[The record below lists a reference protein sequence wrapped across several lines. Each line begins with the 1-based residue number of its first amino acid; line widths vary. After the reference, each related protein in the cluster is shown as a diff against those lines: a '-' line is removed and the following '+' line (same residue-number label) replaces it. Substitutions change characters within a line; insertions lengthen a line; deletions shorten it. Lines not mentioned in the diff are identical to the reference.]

1 MDSMYVNSD
10 KRYSIFLYMGFGL
23 LLTSFVFLALFH
35 FKQIIQSNDIL
46 NETITNNDT
55 QLRAA
60 MNMRVAVRE
69 RAILLWHMSSQKD
82 QFKRDDLYMQFHA
95 FGSHFGH
102 ARLEYLSTS
111 QTDKER
117 NLFFELDKETN
128 KRAPGLRVFADKL
141 LSESDDQ
148 NTYLVQLNK
157 TLTEQTVVSGILD
170 VMIHLQQTQN
180 EAAHKQT
187 AATTTKALSDLV
199 IWMLIFIFAV
209 ILFARTIV
217 QAANRLSKKLS
228 KTNRKLSQLARN
240 DHLTGLPNRLFLA
253 EHLEFILSHAN
264 RHEKKGA
271 LLYIDLDDFKPINDT
286 YGHSIGDKYLQA
298 ISIAIKELLRDS
310 DVLVRLGGD
319 EFVVVLYEISS
330 EDDAIE
336 VANKL
341 LKTLSAQYIL
351 DDITVSASASIGIC
365 CFPKAEM
372 TVDNLIS
379 AADAAMYNAKQS
391 GKNKYFI
398 EQNP

>member
-35 FKQIIQSNDIL
+35 FKQIIQSNEIL

-69 RAILLWHMSSQKD
+69 RAILLWHMSSQED

-102 ARLEYLSTS
+102 ARLEYLSTN

-128 KRAPGLRVFADKL
+128 KRAPGLRVFADQL
-141 LSESDDQ
+141 VGESNDQ
-148 NTYLVQLNK
+148 NTYLAQLNK

-180 EAAHKQT
+180 EEAHKQT

-319 EFVVVLYEISS
+319 EFVVVLYETSS

-341 LKTLSAQYIL
+341 LKTLSAEYIL

-379 AADAAMYNAKQS
+379 EADAAMYNAKQS
-391 GKNKYFI
+391 GKNKYFF
-398 EQNP
+398 QRSA

>member
-1 MDSMYVNSD
+1 
-10 KRYSIFLYMGFGL
+10 
-23 LLTSFVFLALFH
+23 
-35 FKQIIQSNDIL
+35 
-46 NETITNNDT
+46 
-55 QLRAA
+55 
-60 MNMRVAVRE
+60 MRVAVRE
-69 RAILLWHMSSQKD
+69 RAILLWHMSSQED
-82 QFKRDDLYMQFHA
+82 QFERDDLYMQFHA

-102 ARLEYLSTS
+102 ARLEYLATN

-141 LSESDDQ
+141 VSESNDQ
-148 NTYLVQLNK
+148 KTYLEQLNK
-157 TLTEQTVVSGILD
+157 TLTEQTIVSGILD

-180 EAAHKQT
+180 EEAHKQT

-264 RHEKKGA
+264 RHKKKGA

-286 YGHSIGDKYLQA
+286 YGHSVGDKYLQA
-298 ISIAIKELLRDS
+298 ISIAIKKLLRDS

-319 EFVVVLYEISS
+319 EFVVVLYEISA
-330 EDDAIE
+330 EKDAIE

-341 LKTLSAQYIL
+341 LKILSAEYIL
-351 DDITVSASASIGIC
+351 DDITVSASASIGIY

-398 EQNP
+398 QRSV

>member
-1 MDSMYVNSD
+1 VDSMSMNSN
-10 KRYSIFLYMGFGL
+10 KRHSIFLYMGFGL

-35 FKQIIQSNDIL
+35 FKQIIQSDEILHETIINNDI
-46 NETITNNDT
+46 

-60 MNMRVAVRE
+60 MNMRVAIRE
-69 RAILLWHMSSQKD
+69 RAILLWHMSSQED

-102 ARLEYLSTS
+102 ARLEYMSTN
-111 QTDKER
+111 QTDNER
-117 NLFFELDKETN
+117 KLFFELDKETN
-128 KRAPGLRVFADKL
+128 KRAPELRVFADKL
-141 LSESDDQ
+141 ASESNDQ
-148 NTYLVQLNK
+148 ITYLASLNK
-157 TLTEQTVVSGILD
+157 ILTDQAIVSGILD
-170 VMIHLQQTQN
+170 AIIHLQQTQN
-180 EAAHKQT
+180 KEAHKQT
-187 AATTTKALSDLV
+187 ATATTKTLSDLV

-253 EHLEFILSHAN
+253 EHLAFILSHAT
-264 RHEKKGA
+264 RHKKKGA

-298 ISIAIKELLRDS
+298 ISIAIKKLLRDS

-341 LKTLSAQYIL
+341 LKTLSAKYIL

-391 GKNKYFI
+391 GKNKYFF
-398 EQNP
+398 QRSV